1 MRRRVG
7 VREVGVGVGRRGVG
21 EGVEEWESLKN
32 VRYTYIRCP
41 L

>member
-7 VREVGVGVGRRGVG
+7 VREVGVGVGRRGIG
-21 EGVEEWESLKN
+21 EGFGGLKN
-32 VRYTYIRCP
+32 VKYIYFRCA